1 MAQAYS
7 QGHTGSD
14 VMSQGGSSSAGYAGY
29 GAGGAGMAGL
39 GAGLNAFPVAQ
50 PSGSSSG
57 ASSSQP
63 MSALSH
69 KQSEAYHEQ
78 QSFHVQNPEGPVT
91 VHQDGGAFVEDAPAS
106 GNEIPPTYDSIRQ

>member
-1 MAQAYS
+1 
-7 QGHTGSD
+7 
-14 VMSQGGSSSAGYAGY
+14 
-29 GAGGAGMAGL
+29 
-39 GAGLNAFPVAQ
+39 
-50 PSGSSSG
+50 
-57 ASSSQP
+57 